1 MKNFFDTIF
10 QEDNK
15 NHILL
20 KSSIIFC
27 FSGLV
32 INLLNIIEYLNLKRK
47 TQTLEFERAF
57 GIAKPLTVEQ
67 IMSESLSIL
76 KRFVLYSNLS
86 KISTVLLIISLLL
99 IFLKLNQVN
108 KISEM
113 KKYNYLF
120 LIFSTIIA
128 LLKDFFIKTLVVD
141 YILIALLI
149 LTIVINILEILN
161 YKNEI
166 TEENILDKKKL

>member
-1 MKNFFDTIF
+1 
-10 QEDNK
+10 
-15 NHILL
+15 
-20 KSSIIFC
+20 
-27 FSGLV
+27 
-32 INLLNIIEYLNLKRK
+32 
-47 TQTLEFERAF
+47 
-57 GIAKPLTVEQ
+57 
-67 IMSESLSIL
+67 MSESLSIL

>member
-1 MKNFFDTIF
+1 MKNFFDTLF

-86 KISTVLLIISLLL
+86 KISTVLLIIL

-120 LIFSTIIA
+120 LIFSTIIY